1 MLSNKIENQLK
12 TFIQKSYKIN
22 EIKKELNGIKIIEEE
37 IDLIKSLDLWNK

>member
-37 IDLIKSLDLWNK
+37 IDLIKSLDL